1 VIQGQD
7 SDNEQFL
14 WLESEREETEVL
26 RDTEKRKQ
34 REQRID
40 RAEEEGEVEEQE
52 EENGMKGVEERSS
65 SFSLVTYS
73 VGTGIL

>member
-1 VIQGQD
+1 MIQGQD

-52 EENGMKGVEERSS
+52 EENGMKGMEEGSS
-65 SFSLVTYS
+65 SFSLVAYS
-73 VGTGIL
+73 VSTGIL

>member
-34 REQRID
+34 TEQRID

-65 SFSLVTYS
+65 SFSLVAYS